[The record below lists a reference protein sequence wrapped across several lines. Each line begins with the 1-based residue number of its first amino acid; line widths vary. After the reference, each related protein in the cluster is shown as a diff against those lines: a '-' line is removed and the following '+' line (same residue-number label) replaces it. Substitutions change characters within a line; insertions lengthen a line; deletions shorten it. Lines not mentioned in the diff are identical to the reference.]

1 MTNDRPAIKIYKGQV
16 IFKSFIYFS
25 PSSTLVYYFTKF
37 NALSSTGTH
46 TVNTVYVGYFFN
58 LIQSSTFLFLKQSIV
73 Y

>member
-46 TVNTVYVGYFFN
+46 TVNTK
-58 LIQSSTFLFLKQSIV
+58 L
-73 Y
+73 